1 MSLELRD
8 LHTKLAL
15 ELADCI
21 ENGEKAKDAEGKLI
35 RVTPS
40 PALLNVAR
48 QFLKD
53 NNIQAT
59 VVEDNPLDKL
69 AKAAESRSTPLPF
82 EGADA
87 LPHQTH

>member
-1 MSLELRD
+1 MAKELST

-15 ELADCI
+15 VLADAI
-21 ENGEKAKDAEGKLI
+21 ENGEKAKDEEGNLI
-35 RVTPS
+35 SVTPS

-53 NNIQAT
+53 NDIKAK
-59 VVEDNPLDKL
+59 VVEDSPLDKL
-69 AKAAESRSTPLPF
+69 AKAATSKSLPF

-87 LPHQTH
+87 TQHAKH